1 MNEALPA
8 DIAAELAKSD
18 RASYFEQRIFV
29 YSPFGTTI
37 TAILLFAILAGSY
50 LLAMRLDGASILAP
64 ENLETLR
71 LALTL
76 SLLMAVI
83 LCAQR
88 FARQRERADVH
99 ALAEVMTGGLSQA
112 KDATKLT
119 PDDANLLGATL
130 LGLAIG
136 GVADWLFYFHG
147 SGSGA
152 LLSRIWF
159 SLITLLL
166 VLSFVRGAELTRT
179 GARASVARI
188 RQSLV
193 IDLLRIDKLS
203 VWGRGAARSALIWF
217 AVCAASCLLFISVS
231 KILTIVFLLGC
242 LTMGIVSF
250 VMTMEPVHRQIR
262 AAKAAELERIRTD
275 IDSVRGA
282 QTADMA
288 VRLESLL
295 AYEAR
300 IMAVPEWPFDQTTL
314 IRVGA
319 SALILTVPWFGQ
331 AVAGYII
338 EHLAH

>member
-1 MNEALPA
+1 V
-8 DIAAELAKSD
+8 LAMKLD
-18 RASYFEQRIFV
+18 GA
-29 YSPFGTTI
+29 
-37 TAILLFAILAGSY
+37 AILAPG
-50 LLAMRLDGASILAP
+50 
-64 ENLETLR
+64 NLGTLR

-76 SLLMAVI
+76 SLLMTVI

-88 FARQRERADVH
+88 FARQRERADVY
-99 ALAEVMTGGLSQA
+99 ALAAVMTGGLAQA
-112 KDATKLT
+112 KDSTKLT
-119 PDDANLLGATL
+119 PDNAKLLGATL
-130 LGLAIG
+130 VGLAIG

-147 SGSGA
+147 SGAGA

-159 SLITLLL
+159 SAITLLL

-179 GARASVARI
+179 SARVSVARI

-193 IDLLRIDKLS
+193 IDLLRIDRLS
-203 VWGRGAARSALIWF
+203 VWGRGAARSSLIWF
-217 AVCAASCLLFISVS
+217 SVSAVSCLLFISVS
-231 KILTIVFLLGC
+231 KVLTIVFLLGC
-242 LTMGIVSF
+242 LTMGIVNF
-250 VMTMEPVHRQIR
+250 VVMMEPVHQQIR
-262 AAKAAELERIRTD
+262 ATKAAELERIRTD
-275 IDSVRGA
+275 IDAVRSA

-331 AVAGYII
+331 AVAGYMI